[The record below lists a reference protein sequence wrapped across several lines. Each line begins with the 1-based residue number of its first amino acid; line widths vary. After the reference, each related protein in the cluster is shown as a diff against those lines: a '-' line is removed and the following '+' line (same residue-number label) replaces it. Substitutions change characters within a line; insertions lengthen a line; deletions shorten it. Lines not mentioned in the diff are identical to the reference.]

1 MFGPPQL
8 NEATINSI
16 DFNRTS
22 RRMLHDM
29 REKTWGWVVYRTT
42 YRSDPAFRAAI
53 EILTS
58 WIKAGV
64 YEDLHEYGLG
74 KNPDS
79 TPNDQLWACH
89 QLTVIEEPA
98 TLNEASFDAVRG
110 HFEGWVEA
118 QDKKD
123 AWNKYRACL
132 VMDEEAV
139 QRLGEAM
146 TPEEHREKYGERC
159 YAELRKWFVPVVE
172 AFPEL
177 GEEEETDFEGWMNCS
192 VFNLIRLWT
201 SLGDG
206 MYMEDA
212 SNEVQDGVY

>member
-8 NEATINSI
+8 DEVTIRSI

-22 RRMLHDM
+22 RRMLQDI
-29 REKTWGWVVYRTT
+29 REESWGWVVYRTT
-42 YRSDPAFRAAI
+42 YRSDPAFHKAI

-64 YEDLHEYGLG
+64 YEDLHEYGME
-74 KNPDS
+74 NPGP
-79 TPNDQLWACH
+79 TLNDQLWARH
-89 QLTVIEEPA
+89 QLTAIEEPG
-98 TLNEASFDAVRG
+98 TLDGASLDTVRG
-110 HFEGWVEA
+110 HFEGWVKA
-118 QDKKD
+118 QDKQD
-123 AWNKYRACL
+123 TWNKYRACL
-132 VMDEEAV
+132 VMDEAAV

-146 TPEEHREKYGERC
+146 TPEEHREKHG
-159 YAELRKWFVPVVE
+159 ELRQWFLPAVE

-177 GEEEETDFEGWMNCS
+177 EEGETDFEGWMNCS

>member
-1 MFGPPQL
+1 MFGPAQL
-8 NEATINSI
+8 DEATIKSI

-22 RRMLHDM
+22 RRMLQDM

-42 YRSDPAFRAAI
+42 YRSDPAFHKAI

-64 YEDLHEYGLG
+64 YEDLHEYGLE
-74 KNPDS
+74 NPDP
-79 TPNDQLWACH
+79 TPNDQLWARH

-98 TLNEASFDAVRG
+98 MLNEASFDAVRG

-118 QDKKD
+118 QDKQD

-132 VMDEEAV
+132 VMDEVAV
-139 QRLGEAM
+139 KRLGEAM
-146 TPEEHREKYGERC
+146 MPEEHREKHGERC

-212 SNEVQDGVY
+212 SNEVQDGAY